1 MKVGAL
7 FNLNQNST
15 NKQYSLSLRKKKFK
29 ELGINPKQILNY
41 DLSKIE
47 MKGGTKK

>member
-15 NKQYSLSLRKKKFK
+15 NKQYSLSLRKKKLK
-29 ELGINPKQILNY
+29 ELGIKPNQLLNY